1 MTGSTAD
8 LTYQKRGSSGHR
20 YERMT
25 STASLTGS
33 AKELREDALEFM
45 AGALF

>member
-1 MTGSTAD
+1 MTGSTDD

-25 STASLTGS
+25 STASFTGS
-33 AKELREDALEFM
+33 AEELREDALEFM
-45 AGALF
+45 ARVLF